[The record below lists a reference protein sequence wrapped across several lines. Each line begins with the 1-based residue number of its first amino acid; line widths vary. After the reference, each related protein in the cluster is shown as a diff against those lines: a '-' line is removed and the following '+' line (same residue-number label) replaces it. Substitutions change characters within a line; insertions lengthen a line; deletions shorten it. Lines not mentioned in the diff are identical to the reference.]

1 MDFLGHCGDIILSD
15 IKTQEEIFSTAND
28 RTDQEG
34 EKLQNLL
41 MASITTESRNIVN
54 LKKPDFMNGN
64 AFSGTCLLK
73 VIVSKSQ
80 VDS

>member
-15 IKTQEEIFSTAND
+15 IKTREEIFSTSND

-41 MASITTESRNIVN
+41 MASITTESRNTVN
-54 LKKPDFMNGN
+54 LNKSDFMNGN
-64 AFSGTCLLK
+64 KCSGTCLLK